1 MVTLDIFADPICPW
15 SYIGKAYLDK
25 ALEAAGDHPF
35 VIRWRPFLL
44 NPTMARE
51 GMDQRDYMRG
61 KFGSDQGILE
71 AYQPVVEHAEKAGLE
86 INLPAI
92 TRTPNT
98 VDAHRLIHWAGL
110 EERAAFVM
118 TRLMRAY
125 FRDGLDIGAAEVLCD
140 VAEAAGMDPEAVR
153 RLLASDADRREIVEM
168 DASARG
174 MGVNASPTFIVAGQH
189 VVSGAQPPELWAQVM
204 ADLAAL

>member
-1 MVTLDIFADPICPW
+1 MVALDIFADPICPW

-25 ALEAAGDHPF
+25 ALEAAEDHPF

-51 GMDQRDYMRG
+51 GMDRQDYMRG

-71 AYQPVVEHAEKAGLE
+71 AYQPVVEHAGKAGLE